1 MARIRTIK
9 PEFWTDSFMVQLPPL
24 ARLIYISLWTAADD
38 HGYIP
43 DEIERLAMEVMP
55 REDIEIFDD
64 WIQFFEV
71 SGKLELHASDD
82 GETCYRIAKWADHQ
96 RVDKPSKSKIARE
109 SSRKV
114 AIPLPVRRSI
124 AEKYGCAPGDSV
136 DASCYYCGTPGRVHW
151 HKLHNGRPSGW
162 VTFPGLE
169 LEHLECEREGGKTS
183 SENMVLACR
192 HCNRS
197 KGTKHWIDALFAAN
211 GMASPA
217 TIANPREGS
226 CEDQGSRNREQGTGK
241 GTGNGTP
248 PADDADENR
257 KRKLNESFEQAWSD
271 YPKRAG
277 GNSKRDARK
286 AWEARV
292 KAGAD
297 PDEILAGVQRYA
309 AFCRITGK
317 TGTEFVKQG
326 ATFFGPS
333 EHYLDDWT
341 PPPPGGG
348 SGQRQETPHERGQR
362 MARERGIIQ

>member
-38 HGYIP
+38 HGYLP

-55 REDIEIFDD
+55 REDIEVFDD
-64 WIQFFEV
+64 WIQLFEA
-71 SGKLELHASDD
+71 SGKLELHASDG

-124 AEKYGCAPGDSV
+124 AEKYGCTPGDSV
-136 DASCYYCGTPGRVHW
+136 EASCYYCGAPGTVHW

-169 LEHLECEREGGKTS
+169 LEHLECESEGGGAS
-183 SENMVLACR
+183 SENIVLACR

-211 GMASPA
+211 GMSAPVILA
-217 TIANPREGS
+217 KPREDS
-226 CEDQGSRNREQGTGK
+226 HEDQGPGIKDQGKDQGTGK
-241 GTGNGTP
+241 GNSGSGEPDKKNQSGY
-248 PADDADENR
+248 ADE
-257 KRKLNESFEQAWSD
+257 FERTWAE

-277 GNSKRDARK
+277 GNPKRDACK

-292 KAGAD
+292 KAGAK
-297 PDEILAGVQRYA
+297 PDDILAGVQRYA

-341 PPPPGGG
+341 PPPPDGGP
-348 SGQRQETPHERGQR
+348 GQRKETPHERGQR